1 MSMMSV
7 DKLMTGVGMNVWLHV
22 GGMFIDGFVDG
33 WVTLMESKGFYYK
46 YKK

>member
-1 MSMMSV
+1 MMSV